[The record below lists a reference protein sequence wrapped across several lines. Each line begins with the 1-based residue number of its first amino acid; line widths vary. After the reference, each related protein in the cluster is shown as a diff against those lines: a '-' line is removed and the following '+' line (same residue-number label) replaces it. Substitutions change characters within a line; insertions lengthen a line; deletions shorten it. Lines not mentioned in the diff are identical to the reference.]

1 MAYPLAIHYYNKGNI
16 SKAFYIR
23 DPSVFGNANSLYSEM
38 LLDGPKNEISYIS
51 TRGGAYLNNI
61 ILKAIREDKRF

>member
-1 MAYPLAIHYYNKGNI
+1 M

-23 DPSVFGNANSLYSEM
+23 DPSVFGNANLLYSKM
-38 LLDGPKNEISYIS
+38 LLDSPKNEISYIG

-61 ILKAIREDKRF
+61 ILKAIREDERF

>member
-1 MAYPLAIHYYNKGNI
+1 M

-23 DPSVFGNANSLYSEM
+23 DPSVFRNANLLYSEI
-38 LLDGPKNEISYIS
+38 LLDSPKNKISYIG
-51 TRGGAYLNNI
+51 TRGGARLNNI

>member
-1 MAYPLAIHYYNKGNI
+1 M

-23 DPSVFGNANSLYSEM
+23 DPSVFRNANSLCGKI
-38 LLDGPKNEISYIS
+38 LLDSPKNKISYIS

-61 ILKAIREDKRF
+61 ISKAIREDKRF

>member
-1 MAYPLAIHYYNKGNI
+1 M

-23 DPSVFGNANSLYSEM
+23 DPSIFRNINSLYSKM
-38 LLDGPKNEISYIS
+38 LLDGPKNEISYIG
-51 TRGGAYLNNI
+51 TRGGAYINNI

>member
-1 MAYPLAIHYYNKGNI
+1 M

-23 DPSVFGNANSLYSEM
+23 DPSVFGNANSLYSKM
-38 LLDGPKNEISYIS
+38 LLDSPKNEISYIG

>member
-1 MAYPLAIHYYNKGNI
+1 LAIYYYNKGNI

-23 DPSVFGNANSLYSEM
+23 DPSIFGNTNLLYSKM
-38 LLDGPKNEISYIS
+38 LLDSPKNKISYIG
-51 TRGGAYLNNI
+51 TRGGTYLNNI